1 MYQTKLVDL
10 CVNRIAIKSNKY
22 RYVIATRIHTNFALQ
37 LMKSNLLVIIFYIP
51 ILTYSQAVIEG
62 KWTGEYGASTIS
74 KFSKSSAINLRYISP
89 KFRWSDDD
97 LTEEQEKQPEK
108 YNKHRIMFEMIYTPP
123 INNLCMGV
131 NVQYRLL
138 RYKIVSLE
146 GYGGIKFFFV
156 RGSDFAIMRPF
167 VEGSSKGIWYLNA
180 GLILQLNLG
189 MLSPFA
195 DIGYDGIFTIGTE
208 LNLRKIYRKPKGRYK
223 LRTVKKAPIT

>member
-1 MYQTKLVDL
+1 MLAFMKITILVTL
-10 CVNRIAIKSNKY
+10 CYLPFIV
-22 RYVIATRIHTNFALQ
+22 FC
-37 LMKSNLLVIIFYIP
+37 
-51 ILTYSQAVIEG
+51 QAVIEG
-62 KWTGEYGASTIS
+62 KWTTEYGVSTMNAF
-74 KFSKSSAINLRYISP
+74 KKSTALNLRYISP
-89 KFRWSDDD
+89 KFRWSHDD
-97 LTEEQEKQPEK
+97 LTEEQEKKPEK
-108 YNKHRIMFEMIYTPP
+108 YNKTRIMFELIYTPP

-156 RGSDFAIMRPF
+156 RGSDFTVKRPF

-195 DIGYDGIFTIGTE
+195 DIGYDGILTVGTE
-208 LNLRKIYRKPKGRYK
+208 LNLHKIYRKPKGRYK
-223 LRTVKKAPIT
+223 LRAKKNEKY